1 LDPDPDAPIQHYN
14 PQVDE
19 VARTAVYYAVVHQN
33 PHHLLDE
40 PLDGVHRHRLLPPPG
55 QEDPV
60 LVDHLLLPQHLP
72 GQSREVE
79 VGALYRLGDR
89 KSTRLSSS
97 HVSISYAVFC
107 LKKKRTHQENK
118 HNAK

>member
-1 LDPDPDAPIQHYN
+1 L
-14 PQVDE
+14 VS
-19 VARTAVYYAVVHQN
+19 VYLLSLVSSHILFLSFCFFLCLPLHH
-33 PHHLLDE
+33 PHLHSFPTRRSSDL
-40 PLDGVHRHRLLPPPG
+40 RHRLLPPPG
-55 QEDPV
+55 QEDSV

-79 VGALYRLGDR
+79 VGALHRLGDR